1 MQWKAQLNTDSSR
14 GTSFRRINSATKTPE
29 SDLCSVS
36 LDENIATFDLE
47 GYIPEV
53 SKTTGEWFV
62 SPTDLDFIS
71 EGCGILGTGG
81 GGSVYSSLIHSQ
93 DVLLH
98 STSKR
103 MRVIQPSRL
112 DSDASVSVIA
122 FAGSPSVSNERL
134 IGGDELT
141 FATQELSRFLGNPV
155 CSGIMAGEIG
165 GSNGMRPFAAAAVMD
180 VPVIDAD
187 TLGRAFPKLD
197 MSLPYVYA
205 QASPTPAV
213 LSDARG
219 NVQIIARTESSQRF
233 ESIIRTTCVELG
245 LFIGVGLAPLSKQV
259 VEKYCCTGTV
269 SFAWFIGREI
279 MLARQKKS
287 DVIQALVSWTPI

>member
-1 MQWKAQLNTDSSR
+1 MQWKVQPNTDNSS
-14 GTSFRRINSATKTPE
+14 GTDSASRTLDF
-29 SDLCSVS
+29 DLCSVS
-36 LDENIATFDLE
+36 LDESTTAFDLE
-47 GYIPEV
+47 TYVPEV
-53 SKTTGEWFV
+53 SKATGQWFI
-62 SPTDLDFIS
+62 SPTDLDFIG

-81 GGSVYSSLIHSQ
+81 GGSVYSSLLHSQ

-98 STSKR
+98 LSSKR
-103 MRVIQPSRL
+103 MRVVEPSSL
-112 DSDASVSVIA
+112 DADAIVSIVA

-141 FATQELSRFLGNPV
+141 FATEELSKFLGHPV
-155 CSGIMAGEIG
+155 CSGMMAGEIG
-165 GSNGMRPFAAAAVMD
+165 GSNGMRPFAAAAAMD

-197 MSLPYVYA
+197 MSLPYVYE
-205 QASPTPAV
+205 QATPTPAV
-213 LSDARG
+213 LADARG

-245 LFIGVGLAPLSKQV
+245 LSIGMGLAPVSKEV
-259 VEKYCCTGTV
+259 IEKYCCTGTV

-279 MLARQKKS
+279 MLARQKKTC
-287 DVIQALVSWTPI
+287 VVQALVSQRPNFDT